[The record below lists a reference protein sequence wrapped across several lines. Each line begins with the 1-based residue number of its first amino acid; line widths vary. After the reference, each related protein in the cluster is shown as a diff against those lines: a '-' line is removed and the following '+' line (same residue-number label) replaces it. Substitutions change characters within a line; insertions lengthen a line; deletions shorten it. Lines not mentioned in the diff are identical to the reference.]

1 MTHFAKRC
9 ELEALVTEREKMVA
23 NDAFCSSQRLDG
35 QHLATDYDD
44 LAARMRALAD
54 DSTAALDPTP
64 VTCADPC
71 GCEESEELQRKLS
84 DAQAEVASLQ
94 ALACTQRDCLGEAN
108 ATVERLK
115 QELTSVREQLPEWAV
130 PVMRAVRTY
139 YETETHAAARN
150 LCRAWEAFPSHQRQ
164 HYFIKEEV
172 QP

>member
-1 MTHFAKRC
+1 VTPFQKRC
-9 ELEALVTEREKMVA
+9 ELEALVTEREGMVA
-23 NDAFCSSQRLDG
+23 ANLQEYTRAEF
-35 QHLATDYDD
+35 AA

-64 VTCADPC
+64 VICADPC
-71 GCEESEELQRKLS
+71 GCEESEELKRKLS
-84 DAQAEVASLQ
+84 NAQAEAASLQ

-108 ATVERLK
+108 ANVERLK
-115 QELTSVREQLPEWAV
+115 QELAAAREQLPDWAV

-172 QP
+172 RP